1 MSKKIPGWRNQTI
14 KIVKEESNIT
24 KRRKDSIFET
34 PQYYWQQPFWPKM
47 ARVRVTNVVVLN
59 NPCKFYDPFQFQITF
74 ECLEIHDGKSRFILD
89 LPGFTNCLDFCFN
102 FCVIKSWSPYWARQY
117 WYIALQCLA
126 RVPNSWSHI
135 QGRGGGGVRKCNSAL
150 YFVLIVI

>member
-47 ARVRVTNVVVLN
+47 ARIRVTNVVVLN

-135 QGRGGGGVRKCNSAL
+135 QGRWGGGYESAIVPFIL
-150 YFVLIVI
+150 YC